1 MIYME
6 NNHPG
11 AVGARFPL
19 EVGEVEEENANAG
32 ADQEG
37 GQDENIPDEGIVPPS
52 NRYHP
57 PRGDNNEDG
66 DMAE

>member
-19 EVGEVEEENANAG
+19 EVGEVEEQNANENG
-32 ADQEG
+32 DQEN
-37 GQDENIPDEGIVPPS
+37 GQDENIPDEGIIPPS

-57 PRGDNNEDG
+57 PRGDNNEGG